1 MYVFYLLNNYTCVL
15 VVCAHVSTCNYMYLG
30 QPPRI
35 HMTGENLVV
44 RENFSRTPKPS
55 SHNVFNERNAPCYGY
70 PQLNLVYVLVLTP
83 LCRVIK

>member
-35 HMTGENLVV
+35 LD
-44 RENFSRTPKPS
+44 REKLGHPGKLFT
-55 SHNVFNERNAPCYGY
+55 C
-70 PQLNLVYVLVLTP
+70 PQT
-83 LCRVIK
+83 IIQ